1 MLDENT
7 YYLNQYENKQD
18 ILEEEWNMTLSEK
31 KEKVIEFAIKII
43 EGSVDCTVFD
53 LAFEKTFFFSD
64 ESYEVF
70 GEQRSKLLIGEDG
83 DEATQRAIIEQALE
97 TSCFCLYDTDLDDVF
112 TNINWPINLVN
123 KHFKVN

>member
-7 YYLNQYENKQD
+7 YYLNQYENKQSV
-18 ILEEEWNMTLSEK
+18 LEEEWNMSLPEK
-31 KEKVIEFAIKII
+31 REKVIEFAIKII

-53 LAFEKTFFFSD
+53 LAFEKTFFFD
-64 ESYEVF
+64 EEAYELF
-70 GEQRSKLLIGEDG
+70 TEQRAKLIIGEDG
-83 DEATQRAIIEQALE
+83 DEVTQRVIIEQALE

-112 TNINWPINLVN
+112 TSINYPINIVN